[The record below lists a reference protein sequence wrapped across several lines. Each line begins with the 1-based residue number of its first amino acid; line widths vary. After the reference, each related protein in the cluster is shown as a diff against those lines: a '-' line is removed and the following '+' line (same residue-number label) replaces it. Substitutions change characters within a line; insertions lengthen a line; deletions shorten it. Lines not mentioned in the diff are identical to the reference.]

1 MSAYPP
7 VSVPTVRI
15 NRRWSM
21 RWCKLI
27 ILVCRRNLFVHRIL
41 RAPAG
46 RRPDR
51 ARRSGEAHVLER
63 VVAERHLVV
72 VVVEVVLGERALP
85 RRKLNAAAIAASLSL
100 SGNLPLS
107 ASAATT

>member
-72 VVVEVVLGERALP
+72 VVEVVLGERALP

-100 SGNLPLS
+100 SGNL
-107 ASAATT
+107 